1 MQNINKNNFL
11 FDDISS
17 LKGVGPKIKK
27 YLKNKKIEKIKDL
40 LWDLPNQII
49 DRSKISNLKQLE
61 IGKMMTIKVT
71 ISKYNF
77 PRIMNLPNKVICTDG
92 DKKINIIFFNSREG
106 YIRKVLP
113 IENEVVISGKINY
126 YKKNY
131 QIINPTYIAPI
142 AKKDDVA
149 KIFPRYSLTEGLTE
163 KIYRKLIDSVLNKI
177 EDDEDW
183 YSDEFV
189 KKNKFR
195 KLKDVLLNLH
205 NPKKEIDIQSNDYQ
219 RLVYDE
225 IISNL
230 ISLLSARR
238 VVKIK
243 KKKRKIFNNK
253 FKNIVLKNFTFNLTE
268 NQNNILNDIDKDI
281 QSDNRMFRLLQG
293 DVGSGKTIL
302 ALISAAAVIESGYQV
317 GFMSPTEILSDQH
330 YKLAKKLF
338 FSTNINIELLT
349 GKTNPKEKKELSLKL
364 KRGKINLIFGTHSL
378 FQKKIEFHKLGLVI
392 IDEQHKFGVKQ
403 RLELAKKGGT
413 NCDILVMSATPIP
426 RTMMLSIFGDMDV
439 SRLKEKPKNRK
450 SIITLAK
457 PDDKISELWPL
468 LKKQMSINN
477 QVFWVCPLI
486 EKSNKLDYSSAKNKF
501 DIIKKIFPGKVGL
514 IHGALEQ
521 KDKNEVLNKF
531 LKNEIKIL
539 VSTTVIE
546 VGIDFP
552 NANVIIIE
560 NANKFGLSQLH
571 QLRGRVG
578 RGKNES
584 ICILLYKKNLS
595 INSKKRLKI
604 LKSTNDGFL
613 IADEDLKMR
622 GHGDLLGLQQS
633 GIKNF
638 KFADPLQHKSLFLLA
653 EKNIKKIDKNNLKK
667 FENLLKLH
675 DRSGI
680 VSEIVN

>member
-71 ISKYNF
+71 VSKYSF

-142 AKKDDVA
+142 EKKDDVA

-205 NPKKEIDIQSNDYQ
+205 NPKKEIDIQSNDYR

-230 ISLLSARR
+230 ITLLSARR

-243 KKKRKIFNNK
+243 KKKRKIVNNK
-253 FKNIVLKNFTFNLTE
+253 FKNIILKNFSFNLTE

-317 GFMSPTEILSDQH
+317 GFMSPTEI
-330 YKLAKKLF
+330 
-338 FSTNINIELLT
+338 I
-349 GKTNPKEKKELSLKL
+349 
-364 KRGKINLIFGTHSL
+364 
-378 FQKKIEFHKLGLVI
+378 
-392 IDEQHKFGVKQ
+392 
-403 RLELAKKGGT
+403 
-413 NCDILVMSATPIP
+413 
-426 RTMMLSIFGDMDV
+426 
-439 SRLKEKPKNRK
+439 
-450 SIITLAK
+450 
-457 PDDKISELWPL
+457 
-468 LKKQMSINN
+468 
-477 QVFWVCPLI
+477 
-486 EKSNKLDYSSAKNKF
+486 
-501 DIIKKIFPGKVGL
+501 
-514 IHGALEQ
+514 
-521 KDKNEVLNKF
+521 
-531 LKNEIKIL
+531 
-539 VSTTVIE
+539 
-546 VGIDFP
+546 
-552 NANVIIIE
+552 
-560 NANKFGLSQLH
+560 
-571 QLRGRVG
+571 
-578 RGKNES
+578 
-584 ICILLYKKNLS
+584 
-595 INSKKRLKI
+595 
-604 LKSTNDGFL
+604 
-613 IADEDLKMR
+613 
-622 GHGDLLGLQQS
+622 
-633 GIKNF
+633 
-638 KFADPLQHKSLFLLA
+638 
-653 EKNIKKIDKNNLKK
+653 
-667 FENLLKLH
+667 
-675 DRSGI
+675 
-680 VSEIVN
+680 